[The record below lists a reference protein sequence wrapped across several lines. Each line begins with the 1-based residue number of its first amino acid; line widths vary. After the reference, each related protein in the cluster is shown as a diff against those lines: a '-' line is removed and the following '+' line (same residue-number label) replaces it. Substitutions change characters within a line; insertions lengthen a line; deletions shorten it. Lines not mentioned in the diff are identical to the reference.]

1 MTTATAAA
9 VNKSN
14 LGKAFESMLERSHAV
29 YATQKIAAMQKNP
42 AEWKYTGPT
51 AYYKMA
57 NHPKDL
63 VARTNTGRFLTRVKS
78 TIDFSGVA
86 GGRFVTFDAKQV
98 SRLNFP
104 LSDLPLHQLSTL
116 CFAEQCG
123 AISGLMI
130 HFSTYK
136 RTFFVPAGY
145 VERVNNEMNLS
156 GGKKSIS
163 LADCEENG
171 IEIPSSLMIECDWF
185 GVLIDGNKDKD

>member
-1 MTTATAAA
+1 MTAIAA
-9 VNKSN
+9 NKSN
-14 LGKAFESMLERSHAV
+14 LGKAFESMLERSHEV
-29 YATQKIAAMQKNP
+29 YAKQKIASMQKNP
-42 AEWKYTGPT
+42 AEWKYTGPM

-86 GGRFVTFDAKQV
+86 GGRYVMFDAKQV

-104 LSDLPLHQLSTL
+104 LSDLPEHQLSTL

-136 RTFFVPAGY
+136 RTFFVPARY
-145 VERVNNEMNLS
+145 VEKVRNEITEL

-163 LADCEENG
+163 LTDCEQNG
-171 IEIPSSLMIECDWF
+171 IEVPSSPLVECDWF
-185 GVLIDGNKDKD
+185 SVLIG